1 MKTTQWFRLDNV
13 AKVFP
18 VLAENKQKNYFRLVF
33 ELKDKIDP
41 IQLQIALEKTIKRFP
56 TFQVRLRRGLFWF
69 YFERFESTP
78 HVIPETNYLGQLD
91 DIFFQHQFLFYVLYH
106 ESRIALEVF
115 HSLTDGKGGLE
126 FLKTLVFQY
135 LLEIGHSLSNDSVII
150 NPQDEVNAE
159 ETSDGFQTYFQD
171 KTPRKFA
178 KVHKAYHV
186 QGTRFDFGGHHLLH
200 AHFPLN
206 DLLIYCREK
215 QTTLTILLAAI
226 IIESLAKDQQK
237 KFFLI
242 RKPIIIM
249 VPIDLRKYF
258 QSKTVRNFLSYAFV
272 GGVIT
277 PSMKLEDI
285 IAMVDKQLK
294 EGTKIEALKPQIAS
308 TLIIEKNPWIRLLP
322 LFIKNWIT
330 KLAYGFLGD
339 PSYSFIFSNLG
350 KIEVPEPMRSFIH
363 HAEFILS
370 SSKLIPIT
378 LGLCS
383 FENNLVLSFSRIIH
397 QREITQ
403 TIVERLQDLTQIKAV
418 MNGNLWEEV

>member
-1 MKTTQWFRLDNV
+1 
-13 AKVFP
+13 
-18 VLAENKQKNYFRLVF
+18 
-33 ELKDKIDP
+33 
-41 IQLQIALEKTIKRFP
+41 
-56 TFQVRLRRGLFWF
+56 
-69 YFERFESTP
+69 
-78 HVIPETNYLGQLD
+78 
-91 DIFFQHQFLFYVLYH
+91 
-106 ESRIALEVF
+106 
-115 HSLTDGKGGLE
+115 
-126 FLKTLVFQY
+126 
-135 LLEIGHSLSNDSVII
+135 
-150 NPQDEVNAE
+150 
-159 ETSDGFQTYFQD
+159 
-171 KTPRKFA
+171 
-178 KVHKAYHV
+178 
-186 QGTRFDFGGHHLLH
+186 
-200 AHFPLN
+200 
-206 DLLIYCREK
+206 
-215 QTTLTILLAAI
+215 
-226 IIESLAKDQQK
+226 
-237 KFFLI
+237 
-242 RKPIIIM
+242 
-249 VPIDLRKYF
+249 
-258 QSKTVRNFLSYAFV
+258 
-272 GGVIT
+272 
-277 PSMKLEDI
+277 MKLEDI